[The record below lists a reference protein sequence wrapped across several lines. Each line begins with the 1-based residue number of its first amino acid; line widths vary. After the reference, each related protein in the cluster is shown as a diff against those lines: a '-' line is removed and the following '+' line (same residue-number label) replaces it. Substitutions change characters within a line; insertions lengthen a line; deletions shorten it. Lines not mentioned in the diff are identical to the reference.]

1 MTIRI
6 AILNDFE
13 VVVAGLSAMLEPFDD
28 FEVVDMKVGDL
39 DVGVEADVALYDTYG
54 RSAPP
59 NEALQ
64 QLVSQPCAR
73 NVAVFT
79 FNFDPHLV
87 QYALAAGVRGYVWT
101 GLRREAVAD
110 ALRQVAA
117 GEIVVAPPDQNG
129 DRSVIADPVAAHD
142 WGLTTRESEV
152 LTLLTE
158 GASNAQIAAA
168 LFVSVETVRSHVKQ
182 VYRKLGVHTRS
193 QATSLVLRKTA
204 AVGGPG
210 ALTA

>member
-1 MTIRI
+1 MIRI
-6 AILNDFE
+6 AILNDFD

-39 DVGVEADVALYDTYG
+39 QLGVDADVALYDTYG
-54 RSAPP
+54 RSSSSQD
-59 NEALQ
+59 ALS
-64 QLVSQPCAR
+64 QLVSQPSAR

-87 QYALAAGVRGYVWT
+87 EYALAAGVRGYVWK
-101 GLRREAVAD
+101 GLCRDKVAD
-110 ALRQVAA
+110 ALRHVAA
-117 GEIVVAPPDQNG
+117 GEIVVAAPEPNAPTPTLLDG
-129 DRSVIADPVAAHD
+129 AAQRD

-193 QATSLVLRKTA
+193 QATSLVLRGAGPAGA
-204 AVGGPG
+204 ARRQSV
-210 ALTA
+210 A

>member
-1 MTIRI
+1 MIRI
-6 AILNDFE
+6 AILNDFD

-28 FEVVDMKVGDL
+28 FEVVDMKVADL
-39 DVGVEADVALYDTYG
+39 QLGCDADVALYDTYG
-54 RSAPP
+54 RSSSP

-64 QLVSQPCAR
+64 QLVAQPAAR

-79 FNFDPHLV
+79 FNLDPGLV
-87 QYALAAGVRGYVWT
+87 QYALDAGVRGYVWK
-101 GLRREAVAD
+101 GLPREEVAD

-117 GEIVVAPPDQNG
+117 GEIVVAAPD
-129 DRSVIADPVAAHD
+129 ADSTPATDLTASQRE
-142 WGLTTRESEV
+142 WGLTTRENEV

-158 GASNAQIAAA
+158 GASNAQIAQA

-193 QATSLVLRKTA
+193 QATSLVLRGAQLA
-204 AVGGPG
+204 AR
-210 ALTA
+210 

>member
-6 AILNDFE
+6 ALLNDFD

-28 FEVVDMKVGDL
+28 LEVVDMKVGDL
-39 DVGVEADVALYDTYG
+39 ELGVEADVALYDTYG
-54 RSAPP
+54 RSVCS

-64 QLVSQPCAR
+64 QLVSQPSAR

-79 FNFDPHLV
+79 FNFDPHMV
-87 QYALAAGVRGYVWT
+87 QYALAAGVRGYVWK
-101 GLRREAVAD
+101 GLRRNQVAD

-117 GEIVVAPPDQNG
+117 GEIVVAAPEPAATAAA
-129 DRSVIADPVAAHD
+129 ADGALPRE
-142 WGLTTRESEV
+142 WGLTTREGEV
-152 LTLLTE
+152 LTLLAE
-158 GASNAQIAAA
+158 GASNAQIAGS

-193 QATSLVLRKTA
+193 QATSLVLRGAPAAATA
-204 AVGGPG
+204 SVR
-210 ALTA
+210 

>member
-6 AILNDFE
+6 AILNDFDM
-13 VVVAGLSAMLEPFDD
+13 VVAGLAAMLEPFED
-28 FEVVDMKVGDL
+28 FEVVDIKVGEL

-54 RSAPP
+54 RSSLPT
-59 NEALQ
+59 EALQ
-64 QLVSQPCAR
+64 QLVSQSCAK

-79 FNFDPHLV
+79 FNFDAHVV
-87 QYALAAGVRGYVWT
+87 QHALAAGVRGYVWK
-101 GLRREAVAD
+101 GLKRAQVAA

-117 GEIVVAPPDQNG
+117 GEIVVAAPEPGSNVTGIDG
-129 DRSVIADPVAAHD
+129 HVGRE
-142 WGLTTRESEV
+142 WGLTSREAEV

-168 LFVSVETVRSHVKQ
+168 LFVSVETIRSHVKQ

-193 QATSLVLRKTA
+193 QATSLVLRGNGQMATSVA
-204 AVGGPG
+204 IR
-210 ALTA
+210 

>member
-28 FEVVDMKVGDL
+28 FEIVDVKVGTI
-39 DVGVEADVALYDTYG
+39 DVSVEADVALYDTSG
-54 RSAPP
+54 RSSHP

-64 QLVSQPCAR
+64 KLVSQPCAR

-79 FNFDPHLV
+79 FNFDPQLV
-87 QYALAAGVRGYVWT
+87 QYALAAGVRGYLWK
-101 GLRREAVAD
+101 GLPRNQVAD

-117 GEIVVAPPDQNG
+117 GEIVVAAPDPDG
-129 DRSVIADPVAAHD
+129 APHSLPDPSLTRER
-142 WGLTTRESEV
+142 GLTSRESEV

-158 GASNAQIAAA
+158 GASNAQIASA

-193 QATSLVLRKTA
+193 QATSLVLRAPATA
-204 AVGGPG
+204 MARDASG
-210 ALTA
+210 

>member
-6 AILNDFE
+6 AILNDFD

-28 FEVVDMKVGDL
+28 FEVVDLKVGDL
-39 DVGVEADVALYDTYG
+39 QVGVEADVALYDTYG
-54 RSAPP
+54 RSSPP

-64 QLVSQPCAR
+64 QLVSQPHAR

-87 QYALAAGVRGYVWT
+87 QYALAAGVRGYVWK
-101 GLRREAVAD
+101 GLRRREVAE

-117 GEIVVAPPDQNG
+117 GEIVVAAPESESEQ
-129 DRSVIADPVAAHD
+129 SAAAEGALPRE

-158 GASNAQIAAA
+158 GASNAQIANA

-193 QATSLVLRKTA
+193 QATSLVLRGA
-204 AVGGPG
+204 APSP
-210 ALTA
+210 ALAR